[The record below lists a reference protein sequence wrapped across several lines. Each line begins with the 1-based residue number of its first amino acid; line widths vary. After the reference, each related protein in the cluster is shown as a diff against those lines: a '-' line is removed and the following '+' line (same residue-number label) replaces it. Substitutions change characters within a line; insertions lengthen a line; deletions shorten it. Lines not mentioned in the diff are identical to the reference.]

1 LLSIAKI
8 FLVLMKPD
16 NLQLW
21 PDSLLVSDMQSNNRS
36 AFEKIYNRYW
46 SKLYLSAYHI
56 LRNKEAS
63 EDIIQ
68 EIFVSLWIKR
78 GHTSVDNLSNYL
90 FTSVRF
96 QVFKAIRDGKL
107 RTDLLH
113 DTDLLVSPHN
123 AENTLTEKEIEQRL
137 DESIRLL
144 PEKCREIFIL
154 SRKEQLSVKEIAAR
168 LNISPKTVENQITI
182 ALRRLRT
189 DMGEFLFWAVLL
201 LAGIWGK

>member
-1 LLSIAKI
+1 
-8 FLVLMKPD
+8 MKPD
-16 NLQLW
+16 NFQLW
-21 PDSLLVSDMQSNNRS
+21 PDSLLVSDMQSNDRC

-56 LRNKEAS
+56 LRNKEAA

-68 EIFVSLWIKR
+68 EIFVSLWLKR
-78 GHTSVDNLSNYL
+78 AHTSVDNLNNYL

-113 DTDLLVSPHN
+113 DTELLVSPHN
-123 AENTLTEKEIEQRL
+123 AENAFTEKEIAQRL
-137 DESIRLL
+137 DESIEQL
-144 PEKCREIFIL
+144 PQKCKEIFIL
-154 SRKEQLSVKEIAAR
+154 SRKEHLSVKEIADR

-189 DMGEFLFWAVLL
+189 DMGEFLFWAILL

>member
-1 LLSIAKI
+1 
-8 FLVLMKPD
+8 MKPD

-21 PDSLLVSDMQSNNRS
+21 PDSLLVSDMQSNDRS
-36 AFEKIYNRYW
+36 AFEKIYNKYW

-56 LRNKEAS
+56 LRNKEAA

-68 EIFVSLWIKR
+68 EIFVSLWLKR
-78 GHTSVDNLSNYL
+78 AHTTVDNLNNYL
-90 FTSVRF
+90 FTAVRF

-107 RTDLLH
+107 RTDLLNE
-113 DTDLLVSPHN
+113 TEELLSYQN
-123 AENTLTEKEIEQRL
+123 AENAFAEKEIINHLDKSIEQ
-137 DESIRLL
+137 L
-144 PEKCREIFIL
+144 PQKCREIFIL
-154 SRKEQLSVKEIAAR
+154 SRKEHLSVKEIADR

-189 DMGEFLFWAVLL
+189 DMGEFLFWAILL

>member
-1 LLSIAKI
+1 
-8 FLVLMKPD
+8 MKPD

-21 PDSLLVSDMQSNNRS
+21 PDSLLVSDMQSNDRS

-46 SKLYLSAYHI
+46 SKLYLSACHI

-68 EIFVSLWIKR
+68 EIFVSLWLKR
-78 GHTSVDNLSNYL
+78 GQTSIDNLNNYL

-107 RTDLLH
+107 PSDLLQE
-113 DTDLLVSPHN
+113 TEFLVSSYN
-123 AENTLTEKEIEQRL
+123 AENTFAEKEISQRL
-137 DESIRLL
+137 DESIERL
-144 PEKCREIFIL
+144 PQKCKEIFIL
-154 SRKEQLSVKEIAAR
+154 SRKENLKVKEIADR

-189 DMGEFLFWAVLL
+189 DMGEFLFWATVL
-201 LAGIWGK
+201 ASIWRK

>member
-1 LLSIAKI
+1 
-8 FLVLMKPD
+8 MKPD

-21 PDSLLVSDMQSNNRS
+21 PDSLLVSDMQGDDRS

-46 SKLYLSAYHI
+46 SKLYLSAYQI

-68 EIFVSLWIKR
+68 EIFVSLWLKR
-78 GHTSVDNLSNYL
+78 SHTTVENLNNYL

-113 DTDLLVSPHN
+113 DTELLVSPHN
-123 AENTLTEKEIEQRL
+123 AENMLTEKEIAQRL
-137 DESIRLL
+137 DDSIELL
-144 PEKCREIFIL
+144 PQKCREIFIL
-154 SRKEQLSVKEIAAR
+154 SRKEHLSVKEISEK

-189 DMGEFLFWAVLL
+189 DMGEFLFLTVLL
-201 LAGIWGK
+201 LTEIWRR

>member
-1 LLSIAKI
+1 
-8 FLVLMKPD
+8 MKPD

-21 PDSLLVSDMQSNNRS
+21 PDSLLVRDMQSNDRS

-56 LRNKEAS
+56 LRNREAS

-68 EIFVSLWIKR
+68 EIFVSLWLKR
-78 GHTSVDNLSNYL
+78 EHSAVDNLNNYL
-90 FTSVRF
+90 FTAVRF
-96 QVFKAIRDGKL
+96 QVFKAIRDGKI

-113 DTDLLVSPHN
+113 DTELLVSANN
-123 AENTLTEKEIEQRL
+123 AENAFAEKEIAQRL
-137 DESIRLL
+137 DESIELL
-144 PEKCREIFIL
+144 PQKCKEIFIL
-154 SRKEQLSVKEIAAR
+154 SRKEHLSVKEIAAR

-189 DMGEFLFWAVLL
+189 DMGEFLFWAILL

>member
-1 LLSIAKI
+1 
-8 FLVLMKPD
+8 MKPD

-21 PDSLLVSDMQSNNRS
+21 PDSLLVSDMQGDDRS

-46 SKLYLSAYHI
+46 SKLYLSAYQI

-68 EIFVSLWIKR
+68 EIFVSLWLKR
-78 GHTSVDNLSNYL
+78 SHTTVENLNNYL

-113 DTDLLVSPHN
+113 DTELLVSPHN
-123 AENTLTEKEIEQRL
+123 AENMLTEKEIAQRL
-137 DESIRLL
+137 DDSIELL
-144 PEKCREIFIL
+144 PQKCREIFIL
-154 SRKEQLSVKEIAAR
+154 SRKEHLSVKEISER

-189 DMGEFLFWAVLL
+189 DMGEFLFLTVLL
-201 LAGIWGK
+201 LTEIWRR